1 MKWYNEEVLKNDIHA
16 NFGRTYQQCT
26 LSVMD
31 TIADPDITFDE
42 KGICNYYYD
51 YLEAEKKTV
60 FNGEIGAQK
69 FRGIIEE
76 IKKKGK
82 GQQYDCILGVSGG
95 VDSSYLAYL
104 CKREQLRPL
113 LVHFDNG
120 WNSELAVNN
129 IQNLV
134 KKCGFDLYTYVM
146 DWEEFKEVQKAY
158 FRASVLDLEIP
169 TDHFIFGALFEIAK
183 KYKINTILS
192 GWNTRTEFVMP
203 KSFFFSRK
211 FDALN
216 LLDIVK
222 KYGKLKKISKLPLL
236 SFSSQL
242 YNSLV
247 RKTRLVSLLNYI
259 DYNKAEVKE
268 VLKSELEWRDYGGKH
283 YESVFTRFYQ
293 GYILP
298 VKFNIDK
305 RKCHLSNLIFSGQ
318 LSRQEALE
326 ELKQPPYDPALQ
338 KLDFEY
344 VAKKLDFT
352 LEEFQ
357 AILETPPR
365 SHYDFKTT
373 EKYWKMYLKVVK
385 LLKPLQLT
393 FSKRADGRSKHKK

>member
-1 MKWYNEEVLKNDIHA
+1 
-16 NFGRTYQQCT
+16 
-26 LSVMD
+26 
-31 TIADPDITFDE
+31 
-42 KGICNYYYD
+42 
-51 YLEAEKKTV
+51 
-60 FNGEIGAQK
+60 
-69 FRGIIEE
+69 
-76 IKKKGK
+76 
-82 GQQYDCILGVSGG
+82 
-95 VDSSYLAYL
+95 
-104 CKREQLRPL
+104 
-113 LVHFDNG
+113 
-120 WNSELAVNN
+120 
-129 IQNLV
+129 
-134 KKCGFDLYTYVM
+134 
-146 DWEEFKEVQKAY
+146 
-158 FRASVLDLEIP
+158 
-169 TDHFIFGALFEIAK
+169 
-183 KYKINTILS
+183 
-192 GWNTRTEFVMP
+192 MP